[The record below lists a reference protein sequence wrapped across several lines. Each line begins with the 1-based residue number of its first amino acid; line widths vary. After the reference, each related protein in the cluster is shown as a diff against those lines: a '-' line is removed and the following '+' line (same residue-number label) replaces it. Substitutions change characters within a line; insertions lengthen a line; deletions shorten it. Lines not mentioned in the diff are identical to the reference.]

1 MNQTVEHY
9 LHSSFTIIVACVSL
23 HRCLFSF
30 SLSDRRRSRLS
41 EDTRWNTTRTR
52 NNAAGLGRG
61 SGSGLQVGLSFL
73 QLINKSIPSQ
83 PTKDFYIRLAH
94 IDNYNEDIGTR
105 TVTLEVNGE
114 KWFIQTPDTLTPE
127 LMAGTGGACKVRR
140 EKSDPT
146 TQGVR
151 RLLYARCLGRLLR
164 RSGSGG
170 EEGQA
175 LFKLSAMKMES
186 AILAP
191 ISGTV
196 KRVLAEAGGNVEGDD
211 LLAEI
216 E

>member
-1 MNQTVEHY
+1 MEHY

-146 TQGVR
+146 NKGSVGCSMPGVLVDCYVEVR
-151 RLLYARCLGRLLR
+151 QEV
-164 RSGSGG
+164 